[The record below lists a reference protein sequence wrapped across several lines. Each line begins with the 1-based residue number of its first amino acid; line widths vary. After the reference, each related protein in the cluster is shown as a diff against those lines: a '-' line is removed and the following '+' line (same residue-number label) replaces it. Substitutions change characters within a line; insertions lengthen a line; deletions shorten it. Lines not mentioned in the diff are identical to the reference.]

1 LSESGNDVDGD
12 FAGRQGVGLSKGDTR
27 LDIRSALN
35 KIVRMPPLAL
45 PPDFEE
51 SRDAGPE
58 DLKLLPSITIE
69 AVHVLER
76 CMAEH
81 HIAEVDYA
89 EPDERQ
95 ETIRIR
101 PAFIRTSKALN
112 LVAWGFPV
120 GADHWIELRLDRIRA
135 VRDTGEVFQP
145 SW

>member
-1 LSESGNDVDGD
+1 
-12 FAGRQGVGLSKGDTR
+12 
-27 LDIRSALN
+27 
-35 KIVRMPPLAL
+35 MAL
-45 PPDFEE
+45 PPGFEE
-51 SRDAGPE
+51 SREVDPHDLESVPE
-58 DLKLLPSITIE
+58 INLE
-69 AVHVLER
+69 AVHMLER

-81 HIAEVDYA
+81 HIAEVDYT

-101 PAFIRTSKALN
+101 PAFIRTSKAHN
-112 LVAWGFPV
+112 LVAWGYPI

>member
-1 LSESGNDVDGD
+1 
-12 FAGRQGVGLSKGDTR
+12 
-27 LDIRSALN
+27 
-35 KIVRMPPLAL
+35 MPPLAL

-51 SRDAGPE
+51 SRDATPQDLESLPE
-58 DLKLLPSITIE
+58 INLE

-89 EPDERQ
+89 EPDEGT
-95 ETIRIR
+95 ETIRVR
-101 PAFIRTSKALN
+101 PAFIRTSRAQN
-112 LVAWGFPV
+112 VVAWCFPV

-135 VRDTGEVFQP
+135 VRDTEEVFQP

>member
-1 LSESGNDVDGD
+1 MQ
-12 FAGRQGVGLSKGDTR
+12 RQ
-27 LDIRSALN
+27 
-35 KIVRMPPLAL
+35 AL

-51 SRDAGPE
+51 TRDTTAE
-58 DLKLLPSITIE
+58 DLESVPDINLE

-81 HIAEVDYA
+81 HIAEVDYT
-89 EPDERQ
+89 EPDDRQ

-101 PAFIRTSKALN
+101 PAFIRTSKAQN
-112 LVAWGFPV
+112 IVAWCYPE

-135 VRDTGEVFQP
+135 LRDTGEVFQP

>member
-1 LSESGNDVDGD
+1 
-12 FAGRQGVGLSKGDTR
+12 
-27 LDIRSALN
+27 
-35 KIVRMPPLAL
+35 MPHQAP

-51 SRDAGPE
+51 TRDTTAE
-58 DLKLLPSITIE
+58 DLESVPDIKLE

-81 HIAEVDYA
+81 HIAEVDYT
-89 EPDERQ
+89 EPDDRPA
-95 ETIRIR
+95 TIRVR
-101 PAFIRTSKALN
+101 PAFIRTSKAHN

-120 GADHWIELRLDRIRA
+120 GADHWIDLRLDRIRD

>member
-1 LSESGNDVDGD
+1 MAHLG
-12 FAGRQGVGLSKGDTR
+12 
-27 LDIRSALN
+27 
-35 KIVRMPPLAL
+35 PLPA
-45 PPDFEE
+45 DFEG
-51 SRDAGPE
+51 SRDATAQ
-58 DLKLLPSITIE
+58 DLESLPSISLD

>member
-1 LSESGNDVDGD
+1 
-12 FAGRQGVGLSKGDTR
+12 
-27 LDIRSALN
+27 
-35 KIVRMPPLAL
+35 MAL
-45 PPDFEE
+45 PPGFEE
-51 SRDAGPE
+51 SREVDPHDLESVPE
-58 DLKLLPSITIE
+58 INLE
-69 AVHVLER
+69 AVHMLER

-81 HIAEVDYA
+81 HIAEVDYT

-101 PAFIRTSKALN
+101 PAFIRTSKAHN
-112 LVAWGFPV
+112 LVAWAYPI